1 MKNFLFNNGI
11 DTASISFAD
20 KADNVYLL
28 SIKDRKG
35 KLVFNKAVVTEEKN
49 TAQIKVPTKNIKPGL
64 YSLIIRSAE
73 QVYKARIFLGNVCG
87 KLRH

>member
-11 DTASISFAD
+11 GTASISFAD
-20 KADNVYLL
+20 KSDNVYLL

-35 KLVFNKAVVTEEKN
+35 KLVFNTAVVTEEKN
-49 TAQIKVPTKNIKPGL
+49 TAQIKVPTKNMRPGL

-73 QVYKARIFLGNVCG
+73 QIYKARIFIGNALGRR
-87 KLRH
+87 KH

>member
-11 DTASISFAD
+11 GTASISFAD
-20 KADNVYLL
+20 KSDNVYLL

-35 KLVFNKAVVTEEKN
+35 KLVFNTAVVTEEKN
-49 TAQIKVPTKNIKPGL
+49 TAQIKVPTKNMRPGL

-73 QVYKARIFLGNVCG
+73 RIYKARVFIGNVFG
-87 KLRH
+87 KR

>member
-11 DTASISFAD
+11 STASISFAD
-20 KADNVYLL
+20 KSDNVYLL

-35 KLVFNKAVVTEEKN
+35 NLVFNTAVVTEEKN
-49 TAQIKVPTKNIKPGL
+49 TASFKVSTKNMKPGL

-73 QVYKARIFLGNVCG
+73 RIYKARVFIGNVFG
-87 KLRH
+87 KR